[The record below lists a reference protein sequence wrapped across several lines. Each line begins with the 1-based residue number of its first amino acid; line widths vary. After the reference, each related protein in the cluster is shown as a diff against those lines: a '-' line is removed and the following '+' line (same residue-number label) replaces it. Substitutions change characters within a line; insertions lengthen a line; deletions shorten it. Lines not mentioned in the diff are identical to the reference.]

1 MLEEINLNKEK
12 EKNNYS
18 FNNQSQI
25 IDKEIKNS
33 ISIKGKSCY
42 KDSRTSLT
50 ARLNQ
55 NDLLVFNQG
64 LKLFGFNTLNE
75 MVHDFIKGK
84 FPIVTEDKQIDTLF
98 QNQQT
103 GGLKSLLEGGNNRE
117 FYEKA
122 DTNDMYNYYL
132 HIRKLH
138 PNTSRDLISYFKR
151 FRDLFF
157 TERIE
162 EIRVLSPRIRS
173 KIMDSFR
180 KFGQYYL
187 YKYNNDQCMDLVT
200 KIIRRHSLS
209 VGNTEHGKL
218 YIVDDNYLE
227 NKLKLLF
234 EMNGDIG
241 LIVKFGL
248 FSGLRED
255 EMVYVYNKTVCN
267 NLSGCVCEKIH
278 VLDKPNGTSIVLIQW
293 HRGHKKCYFTIV
305 PTEIFK
311 AFKEL
316 PSFAYNPHIKSAH
329 SYIKTKDQILNFM
342 WLRKAHYNVMC
353 RTMKPFEANVLAGRA
368 KTVDAKH
375 YAMYE
380 LDSMSNNYVE
390 AWTKYRVN
398 FKSLS

>member
-1 MLEEINLNKEK
+1 MSDKINLNKEK
-12 EKNNYS
+12 EKETNNYD

-25 IDKEIKNS
+25 IEKEVKNS
-33 ISIKGKSCY
+33 ISIKSKSSY

-55 NDLLVFNQG
+55 NDLLVFNQR

-75 MVHDFIKGK
+75 MVHDFIKGN
-84 FPIVTEDKQIDTLF
+84 FPIITEDRQIHNLF
-98 QNQQT
+98 QNTQT
-103 GGLKSLLEGGNNRE
+103 GGLKSLLEGGSNRE
-117 FYEKA
+117 FCEKA

-138 PNTSRDLISYFKR
+138 PNTCRDLISYFKR

-187 YKYNNDQCMDLVT
+187 YKYNNDQCMDLIT

-209 VGNTEHGKL
+209 AGNTEHGKL

-255 EMVYVYNKTVCN
+255 EMVYVYNKTLCN
-267 NLSGCVCEKIH
+267 NLSGCTCERLH

-293 HRGHKKCYFTIV
+293 YRGHKKCYFTIV

-311 AFKEL
+311 AFKAL
-316 PSFAYNPHIKSAH
+316 SSFAYNPHIRSAH
-329 SYIKTKDQILNFM
+329 SYIKT
-342 WLRKAHYNVMC
+342 
-353 RTMKPFEANVLAGRA
+353 
-368 KTVDAKH
+368 
-375 YAMYE
+375 
-380 LDSMSNNYVE
+380 
-390 AWTKYRVN
+390 
-398 FKSLS
+398 

>member
-1 MLEEINLNKEK
+1 LSQKINLNQEK
-12 EKNNYS
+12 EKS
-18 FNNQSQI
+18 
-25 IDKEIKNS
+25 KEIINNINTGSSKPL
-33 ISIKGKSCY
+33 Y
-42 KDSRTSLT
+42 KDTRTSLT

-55 NDLLVFNQG
+55 NDLPIFNQR

-75 MVHDFIKGK
+75 MVHDFIKGQFAK
-84 FPIVTEDKQIDTLF
+84 VTEDRQIDNLF
-98 QNQQT
+98 HNQQT
-103 GGLKSLLEGGNNRE
+103 GGLKSLLEGGSDRD

-122 DTNDMYNYYL
+122 DTNDIYNYYL
-132 HIRKLH
+132 HVRKSH
-138 PNTSRDLISYFKR
+138 PNTCRDLISYFKR
-151 FRDLFF
+151 FRELFF

-162 EIRVLSPRIRS
+162 EIRVLTPRIGS

-187 YKYNNDQCMDLVT
+187 CKYNNDQCMDLVT

-227 NKLKLLF
+227 NKLRLLF

-248 FSGLRED
+248 FSGLRGD
-255 EMVYVYNKTVCN
+255 EMVYTYNKTLCD
-267 NLSGCVCEKIH
+267 NLSGCACENLH
-278 VLDKPNGTSIVLIQW
+278 VLEKPNGTSIVLIQW

-305 PTEIFK
+305 PTTIFK

-316 PSFAYNPHIKSAH
+316 SSFAYNPHIRSAH

-390 AWTKYRVN
+390 AWSKYGVN
-398 FKSLS
+398 FKSLL

>member
-1 MLEEINLNKEK
+1 
-12 EKNNYS
+12 
-18 FNNQSQI
+18 
-25 IDKEIKNS
+25 
-33 ISIKGKSCY
+33 
-42 KDSRTSLT
+42 
-50 ARLNQ
+50 
-55 NDLLVFNQG
+55 
-64 LKLFGFNTLNE
+64 
-75 MVHDFIKGK
+75 
-84 FPIVTEDKQIDTLF
+84 
-98 QNQQT
+98 
-103 GGLKSLLEGGNNRE
+103 
-117 FYEKA
+117 
-122 DTNDMYNYYL
+122 MYNYYS
-132 HIRKLH
+132 HIRKFH
-138 PNTSRDLISYFKR
+138 PNTCRDLISYFKR
-151 FRDLFF
+151 FRELFF

-227 NKLKLLF
+227 NKLRLLF

-255 EMVYVYNKTVCN
+255 EMVYTYNKILCE
-267 NLSGCVCEKIH
+267 NLSGCACEKLH
-278 VLDKPNGTSIVLIQW
+278 VLEKQNGTSIVLIQW

-305 PTEIFK
+305 PTTIFK

-316 PSFAYNPHIKSAH
+316 SSFAYNPHIRSAH

-390 AWTKYRVN
+390 AWSKYGVN
-398 FKSLS
+398 FKSIP

>member
-1 MLEEINLNKEK
+1 
-12 EKNNYS
+12 
-18 FNNQSQI
+18 
-25 IDKEIKNS
+25 
-33 ISIKGKSCY
+33 
-42 KDSRTSLT
+42 
-50 ARLNQ
+50 
-55 NDLLVFNQG
+55 
-64 LKLFGFNTLNE
+64 
-75 MVHDFIKGK
+75 
-84 FPIVTEDKQIDTLF
+84 
-98 QNQQT
+98 
-103 GGLKSLLEGGNNRE
+103 
-117 FYEKA
+117 
-122 DTNDMYNYYL
+122 MYNYYIR
-132 HIRKLH
+132 IRKLH
-138 PNTSRDLISYFKR
+138 PNTCRDLISYFKR

-162 EIRVLSPRIRS
+162 EIRVLSPRIKSR
-173 KIMDSFR
+173 IMDSFR

-234 EMNGDIG
+234 EMNGDMG

-255 EMVYVYNKTVCN
+255 EMVHVYNKTLCN
-267 NLSGCVCEKIH
+267 NLSGCVCEKLH

-293 HRGHKKCYFTIV
+293 HRGHKKCYFTII

-316 PSFAYNPHIKSAH
+316 SSFAYNPHIKSAH

-380 LDSMSNNYVE
+380 LDSMSNNYEE
-390 AWTKYRVN
+390 AWTKYGVN